1 MANER
6 VALVGTVSMT
16 VIGPDGNLRAQ
27 MHGRNR
33 VLRRGRSLVAAALAG
48 QAASPTFR
56 ILLGEDGSVTDDD
69 ELIDLIRPITPEF
82 YTEETAVTLTL
93 DSERAMFQ
101 LVTTFMANKD
111 IEVAESGIQMTPFT
125 PSGAPA
131 EKTVATK
138 TASRLSR
145 TAVVPTP
152 VASTSDRATLTAAA
166 SPEPVLY
173 NRAVVE
179 PRVSLRA
186 GDRLT
191 VTWTVAFVPA

>member
-56 ILLGEDGSVTDDD
+56 ILLGEDGSFTDDD
-69 ELIDLIRPITPEF
+69 ELIDLLRPIPSEI
-82 YTEETAVTLTL
+82 YTEESEVKLDV
-93 DSERAMFQ
+93 DSERAQFL
-101 LVTTFMANKD
+101 LVTTFMANKEM
-111 IEVAESGIQMTPFT
+111 EVAESGIQVTSIT
-125 PSGAPA
+125 RSGAPT

-138 TASRLSR
+138 TASRLSK
-145 TAVVPTP
+145 TAAVPTP
-152 VASTSDRATLTAAA
+152 VASKETATLTAAA
-166 SPEPVLY
+166 SSEPVLY